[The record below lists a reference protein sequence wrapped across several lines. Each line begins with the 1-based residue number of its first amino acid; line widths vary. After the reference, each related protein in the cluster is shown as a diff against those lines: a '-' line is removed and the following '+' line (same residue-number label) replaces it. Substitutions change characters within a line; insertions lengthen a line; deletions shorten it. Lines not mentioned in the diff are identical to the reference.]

1 MALRLGRSA
10 LMVPRPTKFLVFMS
24 LRTGV
29 QLILLT
35 HLINKV
41 TGLYGILALLTG
53 YPISAFQLS
62 MYIYS
67 LVVLAATV
75 YLSPHIKTGSAWH
88 CLAFA
93 QMYAIDTVINAVY
106 TGFFAVAWFMVV
118 ASHDNRTSTPGGK
131 TLSDASGFT
140 NPKHNVSHVDVI
152 ATPADGAK
160 PAQDAVVGGY
170 PADSPASGGPGLWA
184 AFTGPGS
191 MMSLAIIGGFW
202 ILRLYAVFVV
212 MAYARQMLHH
222 HIQVTSTHNYN
233 LYDGSQSSDLA
244 ENPFEAHKEDGQGWQ
259 GKLGRVMVGLG
270 RSYWLGR
277 DAEDDIWLRTMGSKF
292 NRKHVDVS
300 PRERERRRRAG
311 TGPPKP
317 SPHLVKSP

>member
-1 MALRLGRSA
+1 
-10 LMVPRPTKFLVFMS
+10 MS
-24 LRTGV
+24 LSTGV

-67 LVVLAATV
+67 LVVLGITI
-75 YLSPHIKTGSAWH
+75 YLSSHIKTGSAWH

-93 QMYAIDTVINAVY
+93 QMYALDTVINAVY
-106 TGFFAVAWFMVV
+106 TIFFAMAWFMVV
-118 ASHDNRTSTPGGK
+118 ASHDNTTGVPGGK
-131 TLSDASGFT
+131 TVSEASGFT
-140 NPKHNVSHVDVI
+140 KPKHNVSHVDVI
-152 ATPADGAK
+152 AAPASGVK
-160 PAQDAVVGGY
+160 PAQDAVAGGY
-170 PADSPASGGPGLWA
+170 PADVPASGGPGLWA
-184 AFTGPGS
+184 TFTGPGS
-191 MMSLAIIGGFW
+191 MMSLMIIGGFW
-202 ILRLYAVFVV
+202 IMRFYAVFVV

-244 ENPFEAHKEDGQGWQ
+244 ENPFESHKEDGQGWQ
-259 GKLGRVMVGLG
+259 GKLGRTMVSLG
-270 RSYWLGR
+270 RNYWLGR
-277 DAEDDIWLRTMGSKF
+277 DGEDDIWLRTMGSKF
-292 NRKHVDVS
+292 GRKNVDGS

-311 TGPPKP
+311 TGPSKA
-317 SPHLVKSP
+317 SPDLIKSP